1 MKRPNLVVA
10 MSVLTVMLVL
20 NQLRKYRPQA
30 DDQ

>member
-20 NQLRKYRPQA
+20 NQLRKYRTQA